1 MDRHVFHDRRSAG
14 ALLGVEVARSKVGSP
29 VVLGLPRG
37 GVPVAAQVA
46 VAIDAPLDVIVVR
59 KLGVPRQPELAM
71 GAIGE
76 NGVVI
81 VNRDV
86 VRSSRTSEHELA
98 AVEAR
103 ERAEL
108 DRRLGTLRSVRPHQ
122 SLVDRP
128 AVIVDDG
135 IATGAT
141 IRAAIQ
147 VARAYGASNVTVATP
162 VAPLGVVEML
172 SSEADRVV
180 CLAQPDPFGSV
191 GRWYRDFEA
200 VTDVEVLQA
209 MKAAAGRQTDR
220 DAQ

>member
-14 ALLGVEVARSKVGSP
+14 ALLGVEVALAKVGSP

-37 GVPVAAQVA
+37 GVPVAARVA
-46 VAIDAPLDVIVVR
+46 EAIDAPLDVIVVR

-81 VNRDV
+81 VNGDVIRSNRVHERD
-86 VRSSRTSEHELA
+86 LA
-98 AVEAR
+98 KVEAR
-103 ERAEL
+103 ERTEL
-108 DRRLGTLRSVRPHQ
+108 NRRLGSLRSVRPHQ
-122 SLVDRP
+122 SLVDRA

-147 VARAYGASNVTVATP
+147 VARAYGANDVTVATP
-162 VAPLGVVEML
+162 VAPAGVVEML
-172 SSEADRVV
+172 GSEADRVI

-191 GRWYRDFEA
+191 GRWYRHFDA
-200 VTDVEVLQA
+200 VTDAEVLKE
-209 MKAAAGRQTDR
+209 MSAAADRATDR
-220 DAQ
+220 DNT

>member
-14 ALLGVEVARSKVGSP
+14 ALLGVEVAKAKVGSP

-37 GVPVAAQVA
+37 GVPVAAGVA
-46 VAIDAPLDVIVVR
+46 EAIDAPLDVIVVR
-59 KLGVPRQPELAM
+59 KLGVPHQPELAM

-86 VRSSRTSEHELA
+86 VRGSRTSEQELA

-108 DRRLGTLRSVRPHQ
+108 DRRLGYLRSVRPHE
-122 SLVDRP
+122 SLLDRP

-147 VARAYGASNVTVATP
+147 VARAYGASDVTVATP
-162 VAPLGVVEML
+162 VAPPDVVEML
-172 SSEADRVV
+172 GSEADRVV
-180 CLAQPDPFGSV
+180 CLTQPEPFGSV
-191 GRWYRDFEA
+191 GRWYRNFEA
-200 VTDVEVLQA
+200 VTDAEVLQA
-209 MKAAAGRQTDR
+209 MSAAAGRSTDG
-220 DAQ
+220 DAS

>member
-14 ALLGVEVARSKVGSP
+14 ALLGVEVAKTQVGSP

-37 GVPVAAQVA
+37 GVPVAAKVA
-46 VAIDAPLDVIVVR
+46 EAIDAPLDVIVVR

-86 VRSSRTSEHELA
+86 VLASRTSEHELA
-98 AVEAR
+98 EVEAR

-108 DRRLGTLRSVRPHQ
+108 DRRLGNLRSVRPHQ

-147 VARAYGASNVTVATP
+147 VARAYGATDVTVATP

-172 SSEADRVV
+172 GSEADRVV

-191 GRWYRDFEA
+191 GRWYRNFEA
-200 VTDVEVLQA
+200 VTDGEVLRA
-209 MKAAAGRQTDR
+209 MSAAAARSIDG
-220 DAQ
+220 DAP

>member
-1 MDRHVFHDRRSAG
+1 MDRHVFRDRRSAG
-14 ALLGVEVARSKVGSP
+14 ALLGVEVAKAELGSP
-29 VVLGLPRG
+29 IVLGLPRG
-37 GVPVAAQVA
+37 GVPVAAEVA
-46 VAIDAPLDVIVVR
+46 EAIDAPLDVIVVR

-86 VRSSRTSEHELA
+86 VRASHTSERELA
-98 AVEAR
+98 KVEAR

-108 DRRLGTLRSVRPHQ
+108 DRRLGSLRSVRPHQ

-147 VARAYGASNVTVATP
+147 VARAYGATDVTVATP

-191 GRWYRDFEA
+191 GRWYRNFEA
-200 VTDVEVLQA
+200 VTDREVLQA
-209 MKAAAGRQTDR
+209 MSAAAARTIDG

>member
-14 ALLGVEVARSKVGSP
+14 ALLGMEVAKSTVGSP

-46 VAIDAPLDVIVVR
+46 EAIEAPLDVIVVR

-86 VRSSRTSEHELA
+86 VQASRTSERELA
-98 AVEAR
+98 EVEAR

-108 DRRLGTLRSVRPHQ
+108 DRRLGFLRSVRPHQ

-147 VARAYGASNVTVATP
+147 VARAYGASDVTVATP

-191 GRWYRDFEA
+191 GRWYHHFEA
-200 VTDVEVLQA
+200 VTDAEVMQA
-209 MKAAAGRQTDR
+209 MTAAAGHSTDS
-220 DAQ
+220 DAP

>member
-14 ALLGVEVARSKVGSP
+14 ALLGVEVAKVQMGDP

-37 GVPVAAQVA
+37 GVPVAAEVA
-46 VAIDAPLDVIVVR
+46 KAIDAPLDVIVVR

-86 VRSSRTSEHELA
+86 IRASRTSEDELA
-98 AVEAR
+98 EVEAR

-108 DRRLGTLRSVRPHQ
+108 DRRLESLRSVRPHQ
-122 SLVDRP
+122 SLVHRP

-147 VARAYGASNVTVATP
+147 VARAYGATDVTVATP

-172 SSEADRVV
+172 SSEANRVV
-180 CLAQPDPFGSV
+180 CLSQPDPFGSV
-191 GRWYRDFEA
+191 GRWYRNFEA
-200 VTDVEVLQA
+200 VTDREVLQA
-209 MKAAAGRQTDR
+209 MSAAATRPIGG
-220 DAQ
+220 DAP

>member
-1 MDRHVFHDRRSAG
+1 MDLHVFHDRRSAG
-14 ALLGVEVARSKVGSP
+14 ALLGVEVARAKVGSP

-37 GVPVAAQVA
+37 GVPVAARVA
-46 VAIDAPLDVIVVR
+46 EAIDAPLDVIVVR

-81 VNRDV
+81 VNGDVIRSNRVHERD
-86 VRSSRTSEHELA
+86 LA
-98 AVEAR
+98 KVEAR
-103 ERAEL
+103 ERTEL
-108 DRRLGTLRSVRPHQ
+108 NRRLGSLRSVRPHQ

-147 VARAYGASNVTVATP
+147 VARAYGANDVTVATP
-162 VAPLGVVEML
+162 VAPAGVVEML
-172 SSEADRVV
+172 GSEADRVI

-191 GRWYRDFEA
+191 GRWYRHFDA
-200 VTDVEVLQA
+200 VTDAEVLKE
-209 MKAAAGRQTDR
+209 MSAAADRATDR
-220 DAQ
+220 DNT